1 MKSYSILKTGF
12 ALFSIF
18 LILVSCK
25 AQQQGKMNSEKLIGE
40 DYVITQLGDQE
51 LVDSRLTL
59 KVDPE
64 NSKISG
70 YSGCNNYNFSYKMND
85 GILDLGFA
93 SATKMYCDDKM
104 DLENLFFQKA
114 ASVTQFDTSSE
125 VIYLKSK
132 EGNVLI
138 KAEKKLEKSE

>member
-1 MKSYSILKTGF
+1 MKPYSILKTGF

-25 AQQQGKMNSEKLIGE
+25 AQQQGKMTSEKLIAE
-40 DYVITQLGDQE
+40 EYVITQLGDQE

-59 KVDPE
+59 KIDPE
-64 NSKISG
+64 NSIISG
-70 YSGCNNYNFSYKMND
+70 YSGCNNYNFSYEMND

-138 KAEKKLEKSE
+138 KAEKKIEKSE

>member
-1 MKSYSILKTGF
+1 MKPSPILKTGF
-12 ALFSIF
+12 VLFSIF

-25 AQQQGKMNSEKLIGE
+25 AQQQGKMTSEKLIAE
-40 DYVITQLGDQE
+40 EYIITQLGEQE
-51 LVDSRLTL
+51 IVDSKLTL
-59 KVDPE
+59 RVNPE

-85 GILDLGFA
+85 GVLDLGFA
-93 SATKMYCDDKM
+93 SATKMYCDDQM

-114 ASVTQFDTSSE
+114 ASVTQFDNSSE

-138 KAEKKLEKSE
+138 KAEKKIEKSE

>member
-1 MKSYSILKTGF
+1 MKPFLILKTSL

-25 AQQQGKMNSEKLIGE
+25 AQQQGKMTSEKLMAE
-40 DYVITQLGDQE
+40 EYVITQLGEQE

-70 YSGCNNYNFSYKMND
+70 YSGCNNYNFSYKMDD

-114 ASVTQFDTSSE
+114 ASVTQFDNSSE
-125 VIYLKSK
+125 AIYLKSK

-138 KAEKKLEKSE
+138 KAIKKIEKSE

>member
-1 MKSYSILKTGF
+1 MKPFLILKTSL

-25 AQQQGKMNSEKLIGE
+25 AQQKGKMTSEKLMAE
-40 DYVITQLGDQE
+40 EYVITQLGEQE

-70 YSGCNNYNFSYKMND
+70 YSGCNNYNFSYKIDD
-85 GILDLGFA
+85 GILALGFA

-114 ASVTQFDTSSE
+114 ASVTQFDNSSE
-125 VIYLKSK
+125 AIYLKSK

-138 KAEKKLEKSE
+138 KAIKKIEKSE